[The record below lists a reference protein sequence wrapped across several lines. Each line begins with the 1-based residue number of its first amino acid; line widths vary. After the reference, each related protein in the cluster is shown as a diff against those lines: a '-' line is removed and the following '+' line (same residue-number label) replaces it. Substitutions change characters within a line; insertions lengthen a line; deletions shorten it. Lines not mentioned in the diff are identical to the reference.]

1 MSSFWRAAGLTY
13 VNYSSIAARV
23 TRKALKSDAAKV
35 NINNILGLYS
45 KNFIFVS
52 KLSFKSLFS

>member
-1 MSSFWRAAGLTY
+1 MSAFWRAAGLTY

-45 KNFIFVS
+45 KIFIFVS
-52 KLSFKSLFS
+52 KLSFKS